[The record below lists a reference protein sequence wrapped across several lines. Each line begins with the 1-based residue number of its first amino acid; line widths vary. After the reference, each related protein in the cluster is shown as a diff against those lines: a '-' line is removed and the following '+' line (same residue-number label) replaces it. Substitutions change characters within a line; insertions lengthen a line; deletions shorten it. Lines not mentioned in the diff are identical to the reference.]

1 MCIVSK
7 RDLFLLLSSG
17 YLFLLLQF
25 VCDEQRP
32 TDLYGL
38 YGIGQRFLSGDWQ
51 RAGQQQLSGD
61 HRLQKEG
68 ERRGWLEDIVR
79 THTCGEKMGEMK
91 ALTSTDKLF
100 LAHARWHTHVYG
112 PEPPAVDL
120 GAGSTCN
127 SRNQSRLWKRE
138 KTDLTSNSFIHVHCT
153 EEDWECYMM

>member
-38 YGIGQRFLSGDWQ
+38 YGIGQRFLSGDRQ

-100 LAHARWHTHVYG
+100 LAHARWHTHTYM
-112 PEPPAVDL
+112 DL
-120 GAGSTCN
+120 SL
-127 SRNQSRLWKRE
+127 QL
-138 KTDLTSNSFIHVHCT
+138 
-153 EEDWECYMM
+153 